1 MAGGGRLADRV
12 VVITG
17 ASRGLGRAT
26 AEACAQE
33 GARLVLVARTKG
45 ALEEVDDVVRRHGA
59 EATLVALDLLKGELV
74 DALGGA
80 LYERFGRID
89 GLVAAAAE
97 LGPITPVSHLEPKA
111 FEQALRVNLI
121 ANHRLIRSL
130 DPLLRVAP
138 DARAV
143 FVTDAAAGP
152 PGRAYWGG
160 YAASKAGLEA
170 LVQAYAA
177 KLRLTRLRVNLF
189 DPGPMATR
197 LRAKAYPGERPE
209 TLPDPA
215 AAAGAIVGLLLPSCD
230 RHGELVRLRA

>member
-1 MAGGGRLADRV
+1 MRIEGSTFAVTG
-12 VVITG
+12 G
-17 ASRGLGRAT
+17 ASGLGRAT

-111 FEQALRVNLI
+111 FVYQ
-121 ANHRLIRSL
+121 
-130 DPLLRVAP
+130 P
-138 DARAV
+138 DI
-143 FVTDAAAGP
+143 GH
-152 PGRAYWGG
+152 
-160 YAASKAGLEA
+160 KGLG
-170 LVQAYAA
+170 Q
-177 KLRLTRLRVNLF
+177 
-189 DPGPMATR
+189 
-197 LRAKAYPGERPE
+197 
-209 TLPDPA
+209 
-215 AAAGAIVGLLLPSCD
+215 I
-230 RHGELVRLRA
+230 